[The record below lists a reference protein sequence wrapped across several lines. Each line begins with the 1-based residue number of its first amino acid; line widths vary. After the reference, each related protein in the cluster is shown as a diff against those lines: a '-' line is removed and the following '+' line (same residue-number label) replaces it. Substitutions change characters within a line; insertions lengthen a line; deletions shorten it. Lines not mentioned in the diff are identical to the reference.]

1 MKAKKTTKKTTA
13 RPASA
18 LASAPKTKGTA
29 RTAVKVLRGGE
40 SWHGGSHRWSL
51 PTQGKNGAWTPGE
64 WAPVRDPIL
73 CSKGWHLTHDP
84 GRWWG
89 DNVVAYLAEYDGPTD
104 GPDPKSEDDPTKFAA
119 TRARLLRPLTA
130 AEIEANG
137 IYLSGE
143 HDVVLTGRIV
153 LGGTAHFK
161 GVGGSARVDSMYG
174 SARVDSMYDS
184 ARVDSMYDSAR
195 VDSMCGS
202 ARVGSME
209 GSARVDRM
217 EGSARVD
224 RMDDSASVGS
234 MEGSARVGS
243 MDDSASVGSMYDSAS
258 VGSMEGSATAHA
270 NGAAVV
276 VLRDGTPTVTLRG
289 RASCLD
295 YRSERPVAHFAPKR
309 GVLTLNA
316 DGTIRTEGT

>member
-174 SARVDSMYDS
+174 SARVDSM
-184 ARVDSMYDSAR
+184 
-195 VDSMCGS
+195 
-202 ARVGSME
+202 
-209 GSARVDRM
+209 
-217 EGSARVD
+217 
-224 RMDDSASVGS
+224 
-234 MEGSARVGS
+234 
-243 MDDSASVGSMYDSAS
+243 
-258 VGSMEGSATAHA
+258 
-270 NGAAVV
+270 
-276 VLRDGTPTVTLRG
+276 
-289 RASCLD
+289 
-295 YRSERPVAHFAPKR
+295 
-309 GVLTLNA
+309 
-316 DGTIRTEGT
+316 

>member
-1 MKAKKTTKKTTA
+1 MKTDARGPMKPRTATKTKKTTA

-29 RTAVKVLRGGE
+29 KTAFKVLRGGE

-51 PTQGKNGAWTPGE
+51 PTQKEDGAWTPGE
-64 WAPVRDPIL
+64 WTPEREPRL

-89 DNVVAYLAEYDGPTD
+89 GNAIAYIAEYDGPTD

-143 HDVVLTGRIV
+143 HDVILTGRVV

-161 GVGGSARVDSMYG
+161 GVGGSARVDRMY
-174 SARVDSMYDS
+174 
-184 ARVDSMYDSAR
+184 
-195 VDSMCGS
+195 GS
-202 ARVGSME
+202 ARVGSM
-209 GSARVDRM
+209 SAW
-217 EGSARVD
+217 
-224 RMDDSASVGS
+224 ASVVCMTDEDIVDSMTEVARIGS
-234 MEGSARVGS
+234 MA
-243 MDDSASVGSMYDSAS
+243 
-258 VGSMEGSATAHA
+258 GSATAHA
-270 NGAAVV
+270 NGVAIVAV
-276 VLRDGTPTVTLRG
+276 RGGTPTVTLRG

-295 YRSERPVAHFAPKR
+295 YRSERPVAHFAPER
-309 GVLTLNA
+309 GLLTLNA
-316 DGTIRTEGT
+316 DGTIRTEKT